1 MLSSLSRSLVLLRD
15 RLRSTAVTLVL
26 AGCDVVLVQQQN
38 GLEEDGRVQVQQWQ
52 GTGSTTSDLCW

>member
-26 AGCDVVLVQQQN
+26 AGFDGVLVQQQN
-38 GLEEDGRVQVQQWQ
+38 GLEDNGRVQVQQWQ
-52 GTGSTTSDLCW
+52 GTGGTTSDLCW